1 MSENTSRP
9 SSETDETTP
18 VAHVSAETADN
29 TADRPDETVETDPV
43 DLLTAERDALQA
55 EVARLKDQ
63 AMRALAEAEN
73 TRRRLERDK
82 EDAIKYAVSKFA
94 RDMLEVA
101 DNLNRAL
108 GAVTGDQL
116 GDNDAAKGLLNGVA
130 GTEKQMLAT
139 FERHGL
145 VRLDPLDK
153 PFDPNYHQAMFEAE
167 NTGKL
172 PGTVVQV
179 VATGYL
185 LHGRLLRPAMVG
197 VAKGEPPQRVDTEA

>member
-1 MSENTSRP
+1 MSESTSRP
-9 SSETDETTP
+9 AAGTDDSAQEDPIGATP
-18 VAHVSAETADN
+18 TAET
-29 TADRPDETVETDPV
+29 ETGDAAVETDPV
-43 DLLTAERDALQA
+43 ELLSAENEALRS

-108 GAVTGDQL
+108 AAVNDDQL

-130 GTEKQMLAT
+130 GTEKQMLVT
-139 FERHGL
+139 FEKHGL
-145 VRLDPLDK
+145 VRIDPLDQ
-153 PFDPNYHQAMFEAE
+153 PFDPNFHQAMFEAE